1 MQEEETMPQPEAP
14 QAVEPPVE
22 TAPEPAPAP
31 APEPE
36 PEPEPLEEIKGEKG
50 PDTQVVFV
58 TTKGYGIRTSFS
70 YFRKGHRASKG
81 VKAIILNEKNGELAG
96 MAVAKTGDT
105 MCVVSKKGQA
115 ALFPLDEINLKRR
128 AIFGVRIM
136 KLDEGDKVIGVTV
149 I

>member
-1 MQEEETMPQPEAP
+1 MSEEEMEN
-14 QAVEPPVE
+14 
-22 TAPEPAPAP
+22 
-31 APEPE
+31 
-36 PEPEPLEEIKGEKG
+36 LEEEAEDLPETKGEKG
-50 PDTQVVFV
+50 PDVQVVFV

-105 MCVVSKKGQA
+105 ICVVSKMGQA
-115 ALFPLDEINLKRR
+115 TLFPLDSINLKRR
-128 AIFGVRIM
+128 AIFGVRVM
-136 KLDEGDKVIGVTV
+136 KLDEGDKVIGVSV

>member
-1 MQEEETMPQPEAP
+1 MSEEEMENFEEAEVEEAEEDLPEM
-14 QAVEPPVE
+14 
-22 TAPEPAPAP
+22 
-31 APEPE
+31 
-36 PEPEPLEEIKGEKG
+36 KGEKG
-50 PDTQVVFV
+50 PDTQVIFV

-96 MAVAKTGDT
+96 MAIAKTGDT
-105 MCVVSKKGQA
+105 ICVVSKFGQA
-115 ALFPLDEINLKRR
+115 ALFPIDEINLKRR

-136 KLDEGDKVIGVTV
+136 KLDEGDQVIGVSV

>member
-1 MQEEETMPQPEAP
+1 MSEEEI
-14 QAVEPPVE
+14 
-22 TAPEPAPAP
+22 
-31 APEPE
+31 EPE
-36 PEPEPLEEIKGEKG
+36 YEEEAEDITETKGEKG

-96 MAVAKTGDT
+96 MAIAKTGDT
-105 MCVVSKKGQA
+105 ICVVSKFGQA
-115 ALFPLDEINLKRR
+115 ALFPIDEINLKRR

-136 KLDEGDKVIGVTV
+136 KLDDGDEVIGVSV